1 VQVINVLIIIVGLG
15 LALYFGSRGMH
26 EEGKHPEFQMNSLF
40 IAVAVLIVAFGLAS
54 SFGQVPS
61 GYRGVVLRFG
71 APTGEVKPEGLY
83 TVVPFIT
90 SVVLMNVQVQS
101 YATDA
106 QAASHDLQDVRT
118 QVTLNY
124 SLDPGQVVTIY
135 RDLRQDYVERIISPG
150 IQEAIKAA
158 TARFTAEQLIT
169 QRPAA
174 RDLLDQLLAQRLTQF
189 GIKIEALSI
198 TNFSFSDQ
206 FNQAIEAKVTAE
218 QDALR
223 AQQVLTRVR
232 FEAEQKVV
240 AARAEA
246 EALALQRQNVTA
258 QLLQLRAIEKWD
270 GKLPSVVGAGATL
283 PVLGS
288 FGPSSTTP

>member
-1 VQVINVLIIIVGLG
+1 MQFLNVLIVIVGLA
-15 LALYFGSRGMH
+15 LAFFFGSRGMH
-26 EEGKHPEFQMNSLF
+26 EEGKHPEFQFNAILT
-40 IAVAVLIVAFGLAS
+40 GLAILLVAIGIAS
-54 SFGQVPS
+54 TFGQVPS

-71 APTGEVKPEGLY
+71 APTGEVKSEGLF
-83 TVVPFIT
+83 TIVPFIS

-106 QAASHDLQDVRT
+106 QAASHDLQDVKT

-124 SLDPGQVVTIY
+124 SLDPGQVVAIY
-135 RDLRQDYVERIISPG
+135 RNLRQDYVERIISPA

-169 QRPAA
+169 ERPAA
-174 RDLLDQLLAQRLTQF
+174 RDLLDQILAQRLSHF
-189 GIKIEALSI
+189 GVKIEALSI
-198 TNFSFSDQ
+198 TNFSFSEQ

-223 AQQVLTRVR
+223 AQQVLTRVK
-232 FEAEQKVV
+232 FEAQQKVV

-246 EALALQRQNVTA
+246 QALALQRQNVSA
-258 QLLQLRAIEKWD
+258 ELLQLSAIEKWD
-270 GKLPSVVGAGATL
+270 GKLPQVVGAGVTM

-288 FGPSSTTP
+288 FGAPGTK